1 MEIIYDSETKQKCML
16 KKYFAEHRV
25 HFNTIHKAEKG

>member
-1 MEIIYDSETKQKCML
+1 MGIIYDSENKQKYML
-16 KKYFAEHRV
+16 TKYFQDPML